1 MACIKER
8 QIMDASLI
16 ANEVVDSRLKSK
28 IPGVLCKLD
37 IEKTYNHVNWKFLLR
52 LMSDMGFGTKWS
64 NWIRFCL
71 STVKFSI
78 LINGSP
84 QGDPLSPF
92 LFLTAMERLNQMI
105 NTAKSNGRIK
115 GFKVSNRENCSL
127 ESHLLYADDSIIFM
141 GSQPEEMLHLRLIL
155 TTFEAVADLHVSCG
169 KSKLY
174 QAGGLGII
182 NLKAQNIV
190 SLQNGY
196 GGGWYAEVTSSG
208 MKPDSH
214 FGSSSCKAG
223 NSVCASLVAEN
234 PSPETMICDLCCSEP
249 GFCRDCCCILCC
261 KTISSA
267 YGGYSYIRCEA
278 TGVDGYICG
287 HIAHID
293 CALRAYMAGTVGGSI
308 GLDAEY
314 FCRRCDSRTDLVSHV
329 MKLLNICGSIDS
341 RDDIEKILSVGICI
355 LRGSRKTNAKQLL
368 HRIKSAMAKLHKGTG
383 IRDVFKEEEF
393 MDTNG
398 GTSQHDTGTCVST
411 YHGESILSER
421 SSPQKM
427 TSTFDHRIESLKL
440 EDEIDQTLQA
450 LRKSQEFEYRLAEE
464 KLFAQKNYIMNLYE
478 QLDKE
483 RSDLSSRTS
492 MVETDT
498 LLDVVLKRVDQIKR
512 EISKLK
518 DMKQVQNGFGR
529 TSKQILKDYF
539 CLETE
544 SS

>member
-1 MACIKER
+1 MSSNDDPVEIDSPAACNGDTLSTNKNGLYLYPVSVNASGEGLPYAPADWPNPGDKWAWKVGKRIAAAGYFLDRYLYLPQRLRGKRNAFASRLSVEQYIRSEFPSVDIKEFF
-8 QIMDASLI
+8 ASF
-16 ANEVVDSRLKSK
+16 SWK
-28 IPGVLCKLD
+28 IP
-37 IEKTYNHVNWKFLLR
+37 
-52 LMSDMGFGTKWS
+52 
-64 NWIRFCL
+64 
-71 STVKFSI
+71 
-78 LINGSP
+78 
-84 QGDPLSPF
+84 
-92 LFLTAMERLNQMI
+92 
-105 NTAKSNGRIK
+105 
-115 GFKVSNRENCSL
+115 
-127 ESHLLYADDSIIFM
+127 
-141 GSQPEEMLHLRLIL
+141 
-155 TTFEAVADLHVSCG
+155 
-169 KSKLY
+169 SKL
-174 QAGGLGII
+174 
-182 NLKAQNIV
+182 LK
-190 SLQNGY
+190 
-196 GGGWYAEVTSSG
+196 GGWYAEVTSSG

-368 HRIKSAMAKLHKGTG
+368 HHLKSAMAKLHKGTC

-398 GTSQHDTGTCVST
+398 GTSQHDTGICVST
-411 YHGESILSER
+411 YHGESILNER

-427 TSTFDHRIESLKL
+427 TSNFDHRIESLKL

-483 RSDLSSRTS
+483 RSDLSSHTS

-518 DMKQVQNGFGR
+518 DMKQVQNGFGT

-539 CLETE
+539 GLETE